1 MAKTRRPSR
10 KSSSSKRPKAK
21 GGAAKRRPARKAAP
35 KRKGV
40 ELRGVRRQIT
50 AHVATLNA
58 VSAPSDK
65 VRDSIERL
73 NRVLGEMDA
82 ICGPDMLIEIP

>member
-10 KSSSSKRPKAK
+10 KASSTKRSKAK
-21 GGAAKRRPARKAAP
+21 RGAPKRRAARKAAP

-40 ELRGVRRQIT
+40 ELRGVRRQIRG
-50 AHVATLNA
+50 HVATLSA
-58 VSAPSDK
+58 VSEPSDK
-65 VRDSIERL
+65 VRDSIDRL